1 MLGTEDDMVDI
12 AATPA
17 ARRAARERGIE
28 ISAVRGTGTGVLAY
42 VQLGDVL
49 SYRENKATYLAR
61 AVADYLGVNL
71 SSVPSDGKITKS
83 DVLAYMDGLDA
94 DIVLPLD
101 GMRRTI
107 AERMS
112 QSMQTSPQYTMMAE
126 ADCSKLK
133 AYLKERSER
142 CLAATGVKPTYSDIF
157 IRACCLTLLKNKM
170 LNSYFMD
177 DHILLKGSVNIG
189 LAVSLGEK
197 GLIVPNIK
205 NVQAL
210 TFEEIVANRSKL
222 VAKAREGRLD
232 PDEYAGGTFTI
243 SNLGISPIQYFTP
256 IINLPESAIL
266 GIGNITDKVAPIDGG
281 VGIRPMVALSLTVDH
296 RCVDGT
302 TAEKFMKDLIGYID
316 NPRMLEGE

>member
-1 MLGTEDDMVDI
+1 MAII

-17 ARRAARERGIE
+17 ARKAAAERKIDIG
-28 ISAVRGTGTGVLAY
+28 AVRGSGVGAVSY
-42 VQLGDVL
+42 VQLSDVL
-49 SYRENKATYLAR
+49 SHRGSGATHLAC
-61 AVADYLGVNL
+61 AVAAYVGIDI
-71 SSVPSDGKITKS
+71 SDVPSDGRITKA
-83 DVLAYMDGLDA
+83 DVLAYAGRFEA
-94 DIVLPLD
+94 DRVLPLD

-126 ADCSKLK
+126 VDCSKLK
-133 AYLKERSER
+133 AYFKEKSEK
-142 CLAATGVKPTYSDIF
+142 CLSATGVKPTYSDVF
-157 IRACCLTLLKNKM
+157 ILACSLTLQKNRM
-170 LNSYFMD
+170 LNAYFMG

-205 NVQAL
+205 NVQAM
-210 TFEEIVANRSKL
+210 TFDEIAVNRARL
-222 VAKAREGRLD
+222 VSKAREGRLD

-243 SNLGISPIQYFTP
+243 SNLGVSPVQYFTP

-266 GIGNITDKVAPIDGG
+266 GIGNITDKVVPIDGG
-281 VGIRPMVALSLTVDH
+281 VGIRPMAALSLTVDH

-302 TAEKFMKDLIGYID
+302 TAEKFIKDLIEYIN
-316 NPRMLEGE
+316 NPLMLEGE